1 MVAEKLSEYIISKGI
16 SVYAFENAIGASRGS
31 IAKAIKD
38 NKNIGSN
45 VLENILHIYS
55 DINPDWLLTGQ
66 GSMLRGSQPSEVSKK
81 INATASPIQES
92 IIYKL
97 YKEKDAEVGQLKE
110 EIGALKLK
118 LSQYI
123 SDEEQDHPKGLGTA
137 KNASTKKSSSPNAD
151 NVTSANAQ

>member
-1 MVAEKLSEYIISKGI
+1 MVAEKISEYIISKGI

-38 NKNIGSN
+38 NKSIGSN

-66 GSMLRGSQPSEVSKK
+66 GSMLRGSQPSEVSEKD
-81 INATASPIQES
+81 NATTSPIQES

-118 LSQYI
+118 LSQYD
-123 SDEEQDHPKGLGTA
+123 SDEEQIQSKGLGTV
-137 KNASTKKSSSPNAD
+137 KDASTRKASSPNAD
-151 NVTSANAQ
+151 NVTSATAQ

>member
-1 MVAEKLSEYIISKGI
+1 MVAEKISEYIISKGI

-38 NKNIGSN
+38 NKSIGSN

-66 GSMLRGSQPSEVSKK
+66 GSMLRGSQPSEVSEKD
-81 INATASPIQES
+81 NAITSPIQES

-118 LSQYI
+118 LSQYD
-123 SDEEQDHPKGLGTA
+123 SDEEQIHSKGLGTA
-137 KNASTKKSSSPNAD
+137 KDASTKKASSPNAD
-151 NVTSANAQ
+151 NVTSATAR